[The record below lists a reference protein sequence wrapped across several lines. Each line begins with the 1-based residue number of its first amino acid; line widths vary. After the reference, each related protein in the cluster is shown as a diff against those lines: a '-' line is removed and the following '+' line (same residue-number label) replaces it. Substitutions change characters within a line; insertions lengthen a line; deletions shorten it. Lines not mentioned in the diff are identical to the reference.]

1 MEQIEC
7 VAIRRWTD
15 SETWSLPRPARHGD
29 VMHVVFDETGG
40 LSTAQFEQGFLTTT
54 GRFVNRQE
62 AFVIAQEAG
71 QLLEDDT
78 GKTLFSEDVW

>member
-62 AFVIAQEAG
+62 AFVIAKQAEQIA
-71 QLLEDDT
+71 LDEP